1 MRAAIAAACLASLA
15 IQTIENYVKNSLQ
28 IAGGV
33 VGAVIGFV
41 GMLLTL
47 ELVGFGN
54 RADPV
59 GSGLLALFVF
69 APAGAIAGLVTGTTL
84 AMRMRGGDNA
94 GSLAGNSF
102 KAFGALCS
110 ASPPALPITSTPS
123 RQLRPGS
130 IRMPPT

>member
-1 MRAAIAAACLASLA
+1 MRAAIAAACLASLT
-15 IQTIENYVKNSLQ
+15 IHVIENYVKNSPQ

-33 VGAVIGFV
+33 IGAVIGFV
-41 GMLLTL
+41 GTLLTL

-84 AMRMRGGDNA
+84 AMRMRGSDNA
-94 GSLAGNSF
+94 GSLAVAQSECRQP
-102 KAFGALCS
+102 CS
-110 ASPPALPITSTPS
+110 RIRDPPAGRNGTAELYP
-123 RQLRPGS
+123 
-130 IRMPPT
+130 